1 MAISTYKTFLM
12 HKGSG
17 SANWEKLVDI
27 TEFPDLGGEP
37 EMLDVTTLSHKMRVY
52 IPGIQ
57 ETEGM
62 NFTANYD
69 QTDYD
74 KLKALEGKE
83 EDYAVW
89 FGGTENTTGLPT
101 PTGSEGKFSFKG
113 ILSVYVNGGGVNE
126 PVGMTAVIAPT
137 AVISKEGGAAA

>member
-1 MAISTYKTFLM
+1 MAISTYKIFLM
-12 HKGSG
+12 HKGASG
-17 SANWEKLVDI
+17 ADYEKLVDI

-37 EMLDVTTLSHKMRVY
+37 EMIDVTTLSHKMRVY

-62 NFTANYD
+62 NFLANYD
-69 QTDYD
+69 KDDYA
-74 KLKALEGKE
+74 KLQALEGKE

-126 PVGMTAVIAPT
+126 AVGMTATIAPT
-137 AVISKEGGAAA
+137 TVISKEGGAA